1 MWTSKVELN
10 KSLIL
15 GDLNMKIR
23 IGVATENDIDSLV
36 HLANQLYH
44 SDDDLHEEFDKL
56 LKDDDAVVFL
66 ACDQNKNIVGFAQDK
81 QCLLF
86 GRDFLAT

>member
-1 MWTSKVELN
+1 
-10 KSLIL
+10 
-15 GDLNMKIR
+15 MKIR